1 MLWASKQ
8 SSHSLS
14 ISTPLVV
21 TAMGISQP
29 VRDEMA
35 SQAAA
40 KILHAPQQG
49 LAAMQDDGEIDKG
62 VPGDVFLDT
71 LQQPMGDIIA
81 HQLGL
86 VVNGRVAEP
95 VAIGAIDIASRRNL
109 HEKLR
114 DRLLLECNGLWTI
127 SRHAD
132 TAMDRNELRRS
143 LVASDETS
151 PAEPAGG
158 TNISSPAKAAGDSTS
173 PDKTASS
180 EVDLGWFVRSGAF
193 FQTLSAYIAQQ
204 CVDPL
209 MIALNARARS
219 MQLQEA
225 RHNLKREK
233 RHCCAPHARNRT
245 NGRYPSGGVVGL

>member
-1 MLWASKQ
+1 MTIRAGMHL
-8 SSHSLS
+8 
-14 ISTPLVV
+14 LVL
-21 TAMGISQP
+21 GISLVIYAEPGKGANKDNAQSGKVNEP
-29 VRDEMA
+29 GDGNSGQGDDLNQKEKDA
-35 SQAAA
+35 KTAA
-40 KILHAPQQG
+40 K
-49 LAAMQDDGEIDKG
+49 GEW
-62 VPGDVFLDT
+62 L
-71 LQQPMGDIIA
+71 
-81 HQLGL
+81 
-86 VVNGRVAEP
+86 
-95 VAIGAIDIASRRNL
+95 
-109 HEKLR
+109 KLR
-114 DRLLLECNGLWTI
+114 EGNPERFQSQMRARLKELREDDPEHFQKIMKRLRALRKNQRQFI
-127 SRHAD
+127 SRHGD
-132 TAMDRNELRRS
+132 TAMDRKELRIS

-233 RHCCAPHARNRT
+233 RHCCTPHARNRT
-245 NGRYPSGGVVGL
+245 NGRYPSGGVVDL